1 MKKVVFPVFILLL
14 LLLASCSSDGENV
27 MPPEMM
33 EEVVPETLEAVTLNN
48 ITYGTAE
55 GQNYDIYL
63 PENRTLDTKVI
74 LLIHGGGWTSGD
86 KADMFGFQEF
96 IKSQLP
102 DVAVVNM
109 NYRLADNETSP
120 FPMQTDDITTL
131 VTQLKEKQSE
141 YQISTTLG
149 LMGVS
154 AGGHLSLLWSY
165 AHDTEEQVR
174 MVCSIVGPTNFLD
187 EAYLNST
194 DPVILELIGLFG
206 EDTAFLEETSPLF
219 QVKTTS
225 PPTQLFYGGQDPLI
239 PTSQGVDLEAK
250 LTELNVIHEFTL
262 YETEGHGWVGDN
274 LFDTSIKLKAFIE
287 TYLLAN

>member
-1 MKKVVFPVFILLL
+1 MV
-14 LLLASCSSDGENV
+14 SCSSDGENP

-33 EEVVPETLEAVTLNN
+33 EEIVPETLEAVTLNN
-48 ITYGTAE
+48 VTYGSAE

-63 PENRTLDTKVI
+63 PENRTLDTKVV
-74 LLIHGGGWTSGD
+74 LLVHGGGWTSGD
-86 KADMFGFQEF
+86 KADMVGFLELL
-96 IKSQLP
+96 KSQLP
-102 DVAVVNM
+102 QVAIVNM

-131 VTQLKEKQSE
+131 VAQLREKQTE
-141 YQISTTLG
+141 YQISTNLG
-149 LMGVS
+149 LLGVS

-165 AHDTEEQVR
+165 AYDTEEQVK

-194 DPVILELIGLFG
+194 DPAIQELIGLFG
-206 EDTAFLEETSPLF
+206 EDTELLEETSPLF

-239 PTSQGVDLEAK
+239 PTSQGVDLDAK
-250 LTELNVIHEFTL
+250 LTELNVLHEFTL

-287 TYLLAN
+287 THLLAN